1 MKQSEAVRS
10 VLFLPSLVIQ
20 EIERH
25 AREVAPEECCG
36 LLGGK
41 GTVVESLYRLR
52 NVAETPRTRYR
63 ADVKDVFAAFRL
75 MRQRGQQLLGIYH
88 SHPRGEPRPS
98 ETDIRQAYYPEAVY
112 FIIALEPTV
121 CLRAYRIVGREVED
135 VPYNVVDAIPPNE

>member
-1 MKQSEAVRS
+1 MSLLA
-10 VLFLPSLVIQ
+10 LPSFIVR

-25 AREVAPEECCG
+25 AREAAPEECCG

-41 GTVVESLYRLR
+41 GRVVESLYRLR
-52 NVAETPRTRYR
+52 NVADRPETRYW

-75 MRQRGQQLLGIYH
+75 MRQRGQRLLGIYH
-88 SHPRGEPRPS
+88 SHPRGEPYPS

-121 CLRAYRIVGREVED
+121 CLRAYRIVEGEVED
-135 VPYNVVDAIPPNE
+135 VSYDVVDEVLCGSAE